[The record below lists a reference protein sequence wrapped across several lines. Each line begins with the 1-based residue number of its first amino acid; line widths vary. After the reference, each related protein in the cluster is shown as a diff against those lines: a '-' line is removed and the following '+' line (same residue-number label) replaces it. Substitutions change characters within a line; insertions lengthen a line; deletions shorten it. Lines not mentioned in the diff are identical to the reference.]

1 MFRGTTVAI
10 ITPFQNGKIDEK
22 ALKKLI
28 DFLIQNGVDGIVP
41 CGTTGES
48 ATLSHEE
55 HQRVVDITIEHV
67 NKRIFVIAG
76 SGSNSTQ
83 EAIRLSKHAEKA
95 GADGALLITPYYN
108 KPTQEGLYQHF
119 KSVSENT
126 NIPIVLYN
134 VPGRTGVN
142 MLPETVARL
151 AELKNIV
158 AIKEATGDLK
168 QVSDVINLCP
178 KDFAVLSGD
187 DFTTLPILSVGGMG
201 VISVTAN
208 VAPKDV
214 SGMVNAYLKGD
225 YKKALELHY
234 KLWNMNRAMFVET
247 NPIPVKTG
255 LALMGMA
262 SPEMRLPLCQ
272 ISEGNLQKLKKALKE
287 HNLLKE

>member
-1 MFRGTTVAI
+1 M
-10 ITPFQNGKIDEK
+10 
-22 ALKKLI
+22 
-28 DFLIQNGVDGIVP
+28 
-41 CGTTGES
+41 
-48 ATLSHEE
+48 
-55 HQRVVDITIEHV
+55 
-67 NKRIFVIAG
+67 
-76 SGSNSTQ
+76 
-83 EAIRLSKHAEKA
+83 
-95 GADGALLITPYYN
+95 
-108 KPTQEGLYQHF
+108 
-119 KSVSENT
+119 
-126 NIPIVLYN
+126 
-134 VPGRTGVN
+134 
-142 MLPETVARL
+142 
-151 AELKNIV
+151 
-158 AIKEATGDLK
+158 K